1 MGCEKSMKLHQKRKK
16 VRNIGESVKLCF
28 LTFNRKLK
36 SENAWDHHSILI
48 WKNLMKDIK
57 KRLNAKLERHLARPY
72 SLLYEIFAY
81 IYIYIYIDK

>member
-57 KRLNAKLERHLARPY
+57 KKAKCKVRA
-72 SLLYEIFAY
+72 SLGKTLFTPV
-81 IYIYIYIDK
+81 